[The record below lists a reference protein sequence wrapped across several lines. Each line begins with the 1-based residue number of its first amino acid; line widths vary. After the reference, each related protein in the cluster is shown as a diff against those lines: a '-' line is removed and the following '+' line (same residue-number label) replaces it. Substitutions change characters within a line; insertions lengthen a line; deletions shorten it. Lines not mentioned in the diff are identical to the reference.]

1 MAKLMSSKLKE
12 KKQYYISE
20 LKKLGF
26 KKYSLY
32 NGKNVNIEITDE
44 EFTLRNWDIDV
55 VRFVVSIQDK
65 YGYEIEWGMF
75 DESAT
80 KKVMN
85 ESINQIKQ
93 LNNLK

>member
-1 MAKLMSSKLKE
+1 MSSKLKE

-26 KKYSLY
+26 KKYGLY

-80 KKVMN
+80 KKAMN